1 MNEAER
7 RFLETISSDDEDD
20 EIFRSDDES
29 VTEEQPKNKSPN
41 ASGGNIE
48 LHPPPALDAANHTKI
63 SRMESIRKKRALP
76 LSRNVPR
83 TIPPLT
89 SKKQKSSETNTTK
102 NDDNPTFSN
111 KTSTKPPPKP
121 EAIALTEQ
129 VCSCPRQS
137 MKVAPKNQTEV
148 TINELKSGPSK
159 VAPSRRQK
167 SSKLAT
173 RRTFKYQRTS
183 YGVNP
188 RDRSSQEYKEK
199 FCNKRKEESSRR
211 EFSSND
217 NGLYSL
223 SVDAY
228 GMVREAENVSKI
240 SSCYIPSRSQ
250 AAYPGNYLG
259 HDYVQ
264 NHTTMTIW
272 EEALATARPCHDSF
286 SFAPVPSLQ
295 ESGTRTMMLSGPKV
309 TPLGIASGMT
319 ASVPLVDYPSL
330 ARENALSSRF
340 NSPMGDIS
348 VWTTHGIPTLS
359 QVPEGFTSSV
369 VVDKLG
375 MNDVLFGKGMFCQ
388 KIPGN
393 IKFRE
398 LIEQRQ
404 AHYDSAER
412 KSMKSF
418 VVSEVVTT
426 IKKIRKGRFLECVNL
441 FGGPECWLG
450 LTDGRA
456 REKVA
461 LCFQSMRRTPRVQ
474 EEWKN
479 NDHEA

>member
-41 ASGGNIE
+41 ASGGNIK

-102 NDDNPTFSN
+102 NDENPSFSN
-111 KTSTKPPPKP
+111 KTSAKPPPKS

-129 VCSCPRQS
+129 VCSYPRQS
-137 MKVAPKNQTEV
+137 MKVAPKSQTEV
-148 TINELKSGPSK
+148 TSNELKSGPSK

-188 RDRSSQEYKEK
+188 RDRSPSGAQSQENKEK
-199 FCNKRKEESSRR
+199 FCNKRKEESSRM

-223 SVDAY
+223 SVERVGELHMHPSVDAY
-228 GMVREAENVSKI
+228 GMVGEAENISKI
-240 SSCYIPSRSQ
+240 SSCFIPSRSQ
-250 AAYPGNYLG
+250 ATYRGNYLG

-272 EEALATARPCHDSF
+272 EEALA
-286 SFAPVPSLQ
+286 LQ

-309 TPLGIASGMT
+309 TPLGIATGMT

-330 ARENALSSRF
+330 ARENTLSSRF
-340 NSPMGDIS
+340 NSLMGDIS
-348 VWTTHGIPTLS
+348 IWTTHGVQTLS
-359 QVPEGFTSSV
+359 QLPEGFTSSV

-388 KIPGN
+388 EIPGN
-393 IKFRE
+393 IKFRQ

-404 AHYDSAER
+404 AHYDNAER

-418 VVSEVVTT
+418 VVSEIATT

-441 FGGPECWLG
+441 FGGQECWLE

-456 REKVA
+456 REKIA

-474 EEWKN
+474 EELEN
-479 NDHEA
+479 